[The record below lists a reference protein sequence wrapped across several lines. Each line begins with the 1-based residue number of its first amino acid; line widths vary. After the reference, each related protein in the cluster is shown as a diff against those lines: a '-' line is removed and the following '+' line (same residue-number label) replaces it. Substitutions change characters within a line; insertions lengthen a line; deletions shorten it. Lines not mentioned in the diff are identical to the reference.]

1 MAYSDLFT
9 ILPKEYGSFCELYS
23 PTTLNK
29 CWIKSV
35 GCTFSWKFFNTK
47 SLIWARV
54 VFFFFFKIYW
64 LCWIFAAASRLSL
77 VGVNG
82 SYSLVAVLRLLIVG
96 ASLME
101 HRLESMR
108 VSVVVVSR
116 LATCRIIVLKAG
128 VQPVSPQLA
137 GKFLT
142 TGSPGKFWTRVF

>member
-1 MAYSDLFT
+1 MLDAHFHGNFLIQSL
-9 ILPKEYGSFCELYS
+9 LYGQE
-23 PTTLNK
+23 
-29 CWIKSV
+29 
-35 GCTFSWKFFNTK
+35 FF
-47 SLIWARV
+47 
-54 VFFFFFKIYW
+54 FFFFFKIYW